1 MPEHI
6 TDTEGENPMS
16 VGTSTVAPN
25 IERKCCNPK
34 GKCPIPGNLL
44 FDINRFST
52 HRALPSLLCCTPGK
66 KRESAR
72 RHISPNEMDP

>member
-34 GKCPIPGNLL
+34 GNARYQGS
-44 FDINRFST
+44 FS
-52 HRALPSLLCCTPGK
+52 S
-66 KRESAR
+66 
-72 RHISPNEMDP
+72 ISTAFHP